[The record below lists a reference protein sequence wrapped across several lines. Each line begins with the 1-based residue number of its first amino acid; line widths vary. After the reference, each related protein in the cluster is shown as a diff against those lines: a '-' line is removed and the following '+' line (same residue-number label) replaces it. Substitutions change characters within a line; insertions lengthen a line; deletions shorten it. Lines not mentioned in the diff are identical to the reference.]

1 LGRTASAADES
12 SDRLKYLAALAGFE
26 QRMPL
31 AAPPSRSV
39 AWRGHE
45 ALDAEA
51 EEFRQEIGQR
61 YSVLVGML
69 LKANVLTEE
78 EAFSLRPPRINLQIW
93 DCRSPGCRSMPEVR
107 VEPESDG
114 PREPLP

>member
-69 LKANVLTEE
+69 LKANVL
-78 EAFSLRPPRINLQIW
+78 SPRSASQALQW
-93 DCRSPGCRSMPEVR
+93 S
-107 VEPESDG
+107 
-114 PREPLP
+114 